1 MAPPSVRPPAPPSTF
16 IPGKP
21 AGGFGSAG
29 TGYQNV
35 PSPESQTIKTQMEA
49 DRKKQEMVRWQILQ
63 DTQNKTFE
71 IQEDITRN
79 KAKTQDRM
87 FNKWDEY
94 IRD

>member
-1 MAPPSVRPPAPPSTF
+1 
-16 IPGKP
+16 
-21 AGGFGSAG
+21 
-29 TGYQNV
+29 
-35 PSPESQTIKTQMEA
+35 MEA